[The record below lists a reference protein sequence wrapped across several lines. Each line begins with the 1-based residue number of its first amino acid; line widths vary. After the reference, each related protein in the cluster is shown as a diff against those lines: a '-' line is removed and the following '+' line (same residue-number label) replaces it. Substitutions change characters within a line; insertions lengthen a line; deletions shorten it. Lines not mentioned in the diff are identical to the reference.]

1 MFLVCGEA
9 LYDVFI
15 AGATA
20 EGLALDARIGG
31 SPWNVAKGLARLGQP
46 AALFAGLSRD
56 ALGDRLA
63 ASVREEGVAETALR
77 RKPLLTTLALVG
89 LGPDGAARYSFY
101 NEGSADRALTRADL
115 PSLEGV
121 RGVHVGSYS
130 LVTEPTGSTL
140 LDLARAARGRALVSL
155 DPNLRLAIAP
165 DLALWRD
172 RIAAFRA
179 AAHLVKAS
187 DEDLAALH
195 PGRDPEETAAGW
207 AAEGAAL
214 VVVTKGAAG
223 AVAFG
228 KGAPVRVAAP
238 AVAVADTV
246 GAGDTFQ
253 AALLAGLAEL
263 GRASA
268 AGLAA
273 LTAEETRRLLGFAA
287 AAAAITC
294 TRRGADLPRR
304 AELPRV
310 AEFA

>member
-15 AGATA
+15 AGETP

-46 AALFAGLSRD
+46 AALFAGLSQD

-101 NEGSADRALTRADL
+101 NEGSADRALAMADL
-115 PSLEGV
+115 PPLDGV

-140 LDLARAARGRALVSL
+140 LALAGAAQGRALVSL

-165 DLALWRD
+165 DLALWRE

-228 KGAPVRVAAP
+228 KGAPLRVHAP
-238 AVAVADTV
+238 AVPVADTV

-263 GRASA
+263 GRASP

-273 LTAEETRRLLGFAA
+273 LTAEETRRLLSFAA

-304 AELPRV
+304 AELPPV
-310 AEFA
+310 